1 MLGFLATINYTK
13 LFYWLTVADNAK
25 VMFKTFMII
34 FTAIA
39 VISAA
44 VWIIANMDDA
54 HDVAEAGRKWLFWA
68 APFMIIFWSLFIFTP
83 SKKDALFIVAGGGAI
98 NYFTTDSTA
107 QKIPAEFSNFVLTQ
121 IKSMSQDVDVTMD
134 LRTAKEKILE
144 SAKLMT
150 AEELLEK
157 IKVDPDFAKII
168 LDKNE

>member
-1 MLGFLATINYTK
+1 MLGILNTINYTK

-25 VMFKTFMII
+25 MMFKTFMII
-34 FTAIA
+34 FTIIS

-44 VWIIANMDDA
+44 VWIMCVIYTCYN
-54 HDVAEAGRKWLFWA
+54 VAEIGRKWLFWA

-107 QKIPAEFSNFVLTQ
+107 KQIPAEFSNFVLTQ
-121 IKSMSQDVDVTMD
+121 IKSMSQDVNVDMD
-134 LRTAKEKILE
+134 LRTTKEKILE
-144 SAKLMT
+144 SAKKMT
-150 AEELLEK
+150 AEELLER

-168 LDKNE
+168 LDE